1 MDEQD
6 VRERAEAMCAALL
19 DGDIARATEDF
30 SRELQEHL
38 GEVVSL
44 LPLPATEATVDTI
57 ERGASS
63 GFTVVLRL
71 VGETEE
77 VRVQTRWKDRDGRP
91 TVVEA
96 SHLSRVEMATPD
108 AAGED
113 DAPEGDE
120 SS

>member
-1 MDEQD
+1 MEEQD
-6 VRERAEAMCAALL
+6 VRERAEAMCAALI
-19 DGDIARATEDF
+19 DGDVARATEDF
-30 SRELQEHL
+30 SQELQQHL
-38 GEVVSL
+38 GEVVTL
-44 LPLPATEATVDTI
+44 FPLPATEAAVDTI

-96 SHLSRVEMATPD
+96 SHLSQVELAAPD
-108 AAGED
+108 TAGED
-113 DAPEGDE
+113 EAPE
-120 SS
+120 SA